1 MLHKLF
7 GAALLAVSLFL
18 AGCSS
23 SGTAPLTQIDS
34 TLSNQNVQTGIQLAC
49 AVVTGAKAGWNAYAA
64 GHKVST
70 VNQTNADAA
79 IAGVTALCTPPYA
92 ANTADAIA
100 KVTAAGVAVMMA
112 LSSEQGGATAAAAQ

>member
-1 MLHKLF
+1 MRKILAAAIC
-7 GAALLAVSLFL
+7 GALML
-18 AGCSS
+18 AGCA
-23 SGTAPLTQIDS
+23 SGTAPLTQVDA
-34 TLSNQNVQTGIQLAC
+34 TLSNANVQTGIQLAC

-70 VNQTNADAA
+70 TNQASADAA

-92 ANTADAIA
+92 QNTADAIA

-112 LSSEQGGATAAAAQ
+112 LSSEQGGKVASAAQ